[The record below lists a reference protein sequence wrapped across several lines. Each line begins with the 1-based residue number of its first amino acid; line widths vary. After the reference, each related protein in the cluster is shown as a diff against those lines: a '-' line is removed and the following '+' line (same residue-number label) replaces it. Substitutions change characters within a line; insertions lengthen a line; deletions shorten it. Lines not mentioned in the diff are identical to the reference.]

1 MNNNHKAIYK
11 LLRDSY
17 EGMGGFLDGSYLRK
31 HERETEE
38 KYKARRELAYYLN
51 YFRPCVDAHVAPIFK
66 TPAIRECKGMGENA
80 WAIFSDD
87 VDFKGNRLKDLMKQA
102 GLKAKINGVS
112 FIVMDRVEN
121 IENNSLAALEADRN
135 NLPYAFVVDPGRV
148 EEIAVDKFGRIVKFK
163 YCEADAYQ
171 ENTVATRT
179 LTPEGWELVDSQG
192 LHKGTWNLGMAP
204 VIPVPSKLDD
214 ETFNP
219 LPPSE
224 FISIAKTNLAIYNMS
239 SWLNDILINQTFSV
253 LVYPSNSTDDLILG
267 TNNALGFPSEASHE
281 PKFIAP
287 AADPANILH
296 NEIDRL
302 QQECYRM
309 AGVVNITGVKSE
321 QSGVAKQWD
330 FERTNQVLSDFADIL
345 ENAEILVA
353 DLFKRFTGLDFDYT
367 VNYPNDFSIA
377 DVQTEL
383 NNAQIA
389 RGLNFGDEFDL
400 RIFQR
405 VITSYLPEI
414 KDADMQIMIQDFR
427 DRMELERLDELHSV
441 DDETEEA
448 ESSADN
454 TDE

>member
-1 MNNNHKAIYK
+1 MNNNHMAIYK

-17 EGMGGFLDGSYLRK
+17 EGMGGFYDGTYLRK
-31 HERETEE
+31 HERETED
-38 KYKARRELAYYLN
+38 KYRARKELAYYLN

-66 TPAIRECKGMGENA
+66 TPAIRECKGMGANA
-80 WAIFSDD
+80 WNTFADD
-87 VDFKGNRLKDLMKQA
+87 VDFKGSRIKDLMKQA
-102 GLKAKINGVS
+102 ALKAKINGTS
-112 FIVMDRVEN
+112 FIVVDRAEN
-121 IENNSLAALEADRN
+121 LESNSLAALEADRN

-148 EEIAVDKFGRIVKFK
+148 IEINVDKFGRITKFK
-163 YCEADAYQ
+163 YYEADGYQ
-171 ENTVATRT
+171 ETTPAVRT
-179 LTPEGWELVDSQG
+179 LTPKGWELIDSKGQ
-192 LHKGTWNLGMAP
+192 HKGTWNLGMTP
-204 VIPVPSKLDD
+204 VLPVPSKLDN
-214 ETFNP
+214 ESFNP

-330 FERTNQVLSDFADIL
+330 FERTNQILSDFADIL
-345 ENAEILVA
+345 ENAEMLVA
-353 DLFKRFTGLDFDYT
+353 DLFRRFTGLEFEYN

-389 RGLNFGDEFDL
+389 KGLNFGDEFDL
-400 RIFQR
+400 CIFKR

-414 KDADMQIMIQDFR
+414 KDDEMQAMIDDFKAR
-427 DRMELERLDELHSV
+427 SEEQKLDVVQLAGTELE
-441 DDETEEA
+441 
-448 ESSADN
+448 
-454 TDE
+454 

>member
-38 KYKARRELAYYLN
+38 KYRARKELAYYLN

-66 TPAIRECKGMGENA
+66 TPAIRERKGMGADA

-121 IENNSLAALEADRN
+121 VENNSLAALEADRN

-148 EEIAVDKFGRIVKFK
+148 SEITVDKFGRITKFK
-163 YCEADAYQ
+163 YYEADAHQ
-171 ENTVATRT
+171 ENTPATRT
-179 LTPEGWELVDSQG
+179 LTPEGWELVDSKG
-192 LHKGTWNLGMAP
+192 IHKGTWNLGITP
-204 VIPVPSKLDD
+204 VISIPSKLDD

-345 ENAEILVA
+345 ENAEMIVA
-353 DLFKRFTGLDFDYT
+353 DLFKRFTGLDFEYT

-377 DVQTEL
+377 DVQAEL

-389 RGLNFGDEFDL
+389 RGLNFGDEFDTC
-400 RIFQR
+400 IFKR

-414 KDADMQIMIQDFR
+414 KDADMEAMIKDFKA
-427 DRMELERLDELHSV
+427 RMEQERIDALHGFRE
-441 DDETEEA
+441 DDETGGAEDDEE
-448 ESSADN
+448 
-454 TDE
+454 

>member
-1 MNNNHKAIYK
+1 
-11 LLRDSY
+11 
-17 EGMGGFLDGSYLRK
+17 
-31 HERETEE
+31 
-38 KYKARRELAYYLN
+38 
-51 YFRPCVDAHVAPIFK
+51 
-66 TPAIRECKGMGENA
+66 
-80 WAIFSDD
+80 
-87 VDFKGNRLKDLMKQA
+87 MKQA
-102 GLKAKINGVS
+102 GLKSKINGVS

-148 EEIAVDKFGRIVKFK
+148 SEITVDKFGRITKFK
-163 YCEADAYQ
+163 YHEADAYQ
-171 ENTVATRT
+171 ENTPATRT
-179 LTPEGWELVDSQG
+179 LTPEGWELVDSKG
-192 LHKGTWNLGMAP
+192 LHKGIWNLGMTP

-345 ENAEILVA
+345 ENAEILVS
-353 DLFKRFTGLDFDYT
+353 DLFKRFTGLDFEYT

-389 RGLNFGDEFDL
+389 RGLNFGDDFDMC
-400 RIFQR
+400 IFKR

-414 KDADMQIMIQDFR
+414 KDTDMEAMIKDFKA
-427 DRMELERLDELHSV
+427 RMEEERIDALHGFNQSEETDGV
-441 DDETEEA
+441 EDDEE
-448 ESSADN
+448 
-454 TDE
+454 

>member
-1 MNNNHKAIYK
+1 MNNNHVTMYK

-17 EGMGGFLDGSYLRK
+17 EGMGGYLDGSYLRK

-38 KYKARRELAYYLN
+38 KYRARKELAYYLN

-66 TPAIRECKGMGENA
+66 TPAIRECTGMGKAA
-80 WAIFSDD
+80 WGIFFED

-102 GLKAKINGVS
+102 GLKSKINGVS
-112 FIVMDRVEN
+112 FIVMDRVKN

-148 EEIAVDKFGRIVKFK
+148 SEITVDKFGRITKFK
-163 YCEADAYQ
+163 YYEADAYQ
-171 ENTVATRT
+171 ENTPATRT
-179 LTPEGWELVDSQG
+179 LTPEGWELVDSKG
-192 LHKGTWNLGMAP
+192 LHKGIWNLGMTP
-204 VIPVPSKLDD
+204 VISVPSKLGD

-296 NEIDRL
+296 SEIDRL

-345 ENAEILVA
+345 ENAEILVS
-353 DLFKRFTGLDFDYT
+353 DLFKRFTGLEFEYT

-389 RGLNFGDEFDL
+389 RGLNFGDEFDMC
-400 RIFQR
+400 IFKR

-414 KDADMQIMIQDFR
+414 KDADMEAMMKAFKA
-427 DRMELERLDELHSV
+427 RMEEERIDALHASNQDEETDGAE
-441 DDETEEA
+441 DDEE
-448 ESSADN
+448 
-454 TDE
+454 